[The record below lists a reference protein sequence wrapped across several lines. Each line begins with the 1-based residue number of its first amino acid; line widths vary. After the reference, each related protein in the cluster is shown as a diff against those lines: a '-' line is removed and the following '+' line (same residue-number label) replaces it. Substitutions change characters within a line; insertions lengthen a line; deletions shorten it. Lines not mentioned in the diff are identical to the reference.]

1 MTTSSTAQAAASVT
15 TESSAYDLWMNSIGI
30 PVHRGYFIP
39 DLRAI
44 ELGWWE
50 ERGCNAAFIQ
60 LSGQEGVSENRV
72 TEIAPAVTL
81 PALEFAMD
89 EAVYVLQGRGLTT
102 VWSTDGSRQWTFEW
116 TKHSMFLLPRHHRF
130 QLSNAQGTEPAR
142 LLHYNYLPLICSLGP
157 DPSLALNPGSAPFQD
172 QEGDDLYS
180 QAAEDPKV
188 GPPGRRN
195 VWSGNFFPDL
205 LAWDRLIGGS
215 AGQQTV
221 TMHFKSPIRTHMS
234 VFPVGAYWT
243 AHRHGPGVAIVI
255 PSGEGYAVMWKGD
268 EEKIVVPW
276 QEGSLY
282 VPPDRWF
289 HQHFNVATTQT
300 RYLAFHLPIGMSTGW
315 RELPGDRVDYA
326 DEDPW
331 IRAHYTEELA
341 KRGLTFNMPERLF
354 TDPGFKWE
362 PGGD

>member
-1 MTTSSTAQAAASVT
+1 MTTANQGQAASVT
-15 TESSAYDLWMNSIGI
+15 TESSAYDRWMNSIGI

-39 DLRAI
+39 DLRTV

-81 PALEFAMD
+81 PALEFGMD
-89 EAVYVLQGRGLTT
+89 EAVYVLQGRGLAT
-102 VWSTDGSRQWTFEW
+102 VWSTDGSREWTFEW
-116 TKHSMFLLPRHHRF
+116 GKHSMFLLPRHHRF
-130 QLSNAQGTEPAR
+130 QLSNAQGTEPVR

-157 DPSLALNPGSAPFQD
+157 DPSLAFLPEAGAYQG
-172 QEGDDLYS
+172 EEEDLYS
-180 QAAEDPKV
+180 QAAEDPRV
-188 GPPGRRN
+188 GPPGSRN

-234 VFPVGAYWT
+234 IFPTGAYWT
-243 AHRHGPGVAIVI
+243 AHRHGPGVSIVI
-255 PSGEGYAVMWKGD
+255 PSGEGYAVMW
-268 EEKIVVPW
+268 EENGEKLVVPW

-289 HQHFNVATTQT
+289 HQHFNVASTQT

-315 RELPGDRVDYA
+315 RQLAGDRVDYA
-326 DEDPW
+326 EEDPW
-331 IRAHYTEELA
+331 IRDRYKEELN
-341 KRGLTFNMPERLF
+341 KRGLEFNMPEPLF
-354 TDPGFKWE
+354 NDPSYKWV
-362 PGGD
+362 PAGSG

>member
-1 MTTSSTAQAAASVT
+1 
-15 TESSAYDLWMNSIGI
+15 
-30 PVHRGYFIP
+30 
-39 DLRAI
+39 
-44 ELGWWE
+44 
-50 ERGCNAAFIQ
+50 
-60 LSGQEGVSENRV
+60 
-72 TEIAPAVTL
+72 
-81 PALEFAMD
+81 
-89 EAVYVLQGRGLTT
+89 
-102 VWSTDGSRQWTFEW
+102 
-116 TKHSMFLLPRHHRF
+116 
-130 QLSNAQGTEPAR
+130 
-142 LLHYNYLPLICSLGP
+142 
-157 DPSLALNPGSAPFQD
+157 
-172 QEGDDLYS
+172 
-180 QAAEDPKV
+180 
-188 GPPGRRN
+188 
-195 VWSGNFFPDL
+195 
-205 LAWDRLIGGS
+205 
-215 AGQQTV
+215 
-221 TMHFKSPIRTHMS
+221 MHFKSPIRTHMS

-255 PSGEGYAVMWKGD
+255 PSGQGYAVMWKGD